1 MGGRLLG
8 GAKDLLVTAIA
19 AAVAA
24 LAATQR
30 GEPKKN
36 PGW

>member
-1 MGGRLLG
+1 MFGRLPG

-24 LAATQR
+24 LATFQR
-30 GEPKKN
+30 GEPKK
-36 PGW
+36 PSW